1 MLCIWSKQYHANQH
15 KMLFA
20 GWIEME
26 KFFASWDQ
34 SDQANRSAPKP
45 HTPPDN
51 LCPVDPDDPVDP
63 VTLPLDQPDQSDQ
76 SDHMVSIGSVDDPMF
91 DTHINQ
97 LFDMFPQGQKKK
109 IPPATRYDRYTE
121 LIAKIDHI
129 IGTAQS
135 IKHKYEKKRRAI
147 ESMGIKINL
156 GTDVVYIASH

>member
-1 MLCIWSKQYHANQH
+1 
-15 KMLFA
+15 MLFA
-20 GWIEME
+20 GWVEME

-34 SDQANRSAPKP
+34 MDRDQMDRDQMDRDQYNTLAPKP
-45 HTPPDN
+45 PDN
-51 LCPVDPDDPVDP
+51 VSPDPIDPIARH
-63 VTLPLDQPDQSDQ
+63 LDQSDQ

-91 DTHINQ
+91 DTHINR

-135 IKHKYEKKRRAI
+135 IKHKYERKRRAI
-147 ESMGIKINL
+147 RSISMSIDM
-156 GTDVVYIASH
+156 GTDVVCTASH